1 MAGVK
6 YMSKVKQVILG
17 KSLKNVDIAHQ
28 KLTRLWGLPIMASDA
43 VSSVAYAV
51 EEILL
56 VLVPVIG
63 FAAFNYAPII
73 IIAII
78 LLLLILAFSYSQIIA
93 HYPNGG
99 GAYIV
104 SKENLG
110 EKPALI
116 AAASLIVDYILTVAV
131 SISAATMAITAAL
144 PELHQ
149 YRVVI
154 SLFFVL
160 FITVGNLRGM
170 RESSRVFGIPTYAFI
185 LLMGFM
191 VIVGFIRMANGSLQP
206 MNYSAAQL
214 SGVMSGQAYQG
225 LMILLLLKAFSS
237 GCSALTGIEAVSNA
251 VPAFR
256 SPAQRNARHVLF
268 MLAAVIVFIFGGTGF
283 LALKLQVLPMA
294 GTTVTAQ
301 IAQSVFGQN
310 ILYYLVQLTTAI
322 ILILAANTA
331 YNGLPLLLYIL
342 AHDNYVPRQFSHRGA
357 KLSFSNGIIFIF
369 FSAALL
375 IVVFDSNPHK
385 LIPLYSVGVFIS
397 FTLSQFGMFR
407 KWLRDKETGWQYK
420 SLINAF
426 GALVTGIGTI
436 VVFASKFM
444 EGAWMLAIAMPVIII
459 MMIYVNKHY
468 ATVGKALELKE
479 FAPYYPRPSNKKGTP
494 CIVLLQTINKATL
507 KAINYA
513 NTISDDITVLHI
525 CRYPEHADALRKQ
538 WEELAIPAHLEI
550 IENPYRDISK
560 PLQAYVYER
569 EKKLDHGENLTVI
582 MIKYI
587 SSHWYD
593 QVLHNQTTYFLER
606 SLIRFK
612 NVTTVIVPYHYS
624 IDSIVSEKIE
634 LDD

>member
-1 MAGVK
+1 
-6 YMSKVKQVILG
+6 MSKVKTVILG
-17 KSLKNVDIAHQ
+17 KSLKNSDIAHQ

-43 VSSVAYAV
+43 VSSVAYAA

-56 VLVPVIG
+56 VLIPVIG
-63 FAAFNYAPII
+63 FAAFDYAPYII
-73 IIAII
+73 ISII
-78 LLLLILAFSYSQIIA
+78 LLLVILAFSYSQIIA

-131 SISAATMAITAAL
+131 SISAATLAITAAL
-144 PELHQ
+144 PELQQ
-149 YRVVI
+149 YRIVM

-160 FITVGNLRGM
+160 IITIGNLRGI
-170 RESSRVFGIPTYAFI
+170 RESSHVFGVPTYVFI
-185 LLMGFM
+185 LLMGSM
-191 VIVGFIRMANGSLQP
+191 VIVGFIRLASGSLQP
-206 MNYSAAQL
+206 MTYTSEQL
-214 SGVMSGQAYQG
+214 SGIMNNQAYQG

-256 SPAQRNARHVLF
+256 NPAQRNARHVLF
-268 MLAAVIVFIFGGTGF
+268 MLAGVITFIFGGTGF
-283 LALKLQVLPMA
+283 LALKLHVIPMT

-301 IAQSVFGQN
+301 IAQAVFGQN
-310 ILYYLVQLTTAI
+310 IIYYLIQLATAV

-369 FSAALL
+369 FAASLL
-375 IVVFDSNPHK
+375 IIAFDSNPHK

-407 KWLRDKETGWQYK
+407 KWLREKDKGWQYK

-426 GALVTGIGTI
+426 GALVTGVGTI
-436 VVFASKFM
+436 VVFGSKFM
-444 EGAWMLAIAMPVIII
+444 EGAWMLAIAMPIII
-459 MMIYVNKHY
+459 VTMVYINKHY
-468 ATVGKALELKE
+468 ASVNKALELKE
-479 FAPYYPRPSNKKGTP
+479 FAPYYDRPADRKGTP
-494 CIVLLQTINKATL
+494 CVVLLQTINKATL

-513 NTISDDITVLHI
+513 NTISNDITVLHI
-525 CRYPEHADALRKQ
+525 CRYPEHAESLRKQ
-538 WEELAIPAHLEI
+538 WQDLAIPSQLEI
-550 IENPYRDISK
+550 IENPYRDVTK

-569 EKKLDHGENLTVI
+569 EKNLSHGEILTVI

-606 SLIRFK
+606 SLSRFK

-624 IDSIVSEKIE
+624 IDSIVSKKVEV
-634 LDD
+634 DD

>member
-1 MAGVK
+1 
-6 YMSKVKQVILG
+6 MSKVKTVILG
-17 KSLKNVDIAHQ
+17 KSLKNSDIAHQ

-43 VSSVAYAV
+43 VSSVAYAA

-56 VLVPVIG
+56 VLIPVIG
-63 FAAFNYAPII
+63 FAAFNYAPYII
-73 IIAII
+73 ISII
-78 LLLLILAFSYSQIIA
+78 LLLLILAFSYSQIIS

-131 SISAATMAITAAL
+131 SISAATLAITAAL
-144 PELHQ
+144 PELQQ
-149 YRVVI
+149 YKVVI

-160 FITVGNLRGM
+160 IITVGNLRGI
-170 RESSRVFGIPTYAFI
+170 RESSHVFGVPTYVFI
-185 LLMGFM
+185 LLMGSM
-191 VIVGFIRMANGSLQP
+191 VIVGFIRIASGSLHP
-206 MNYSAAQL
+206 MTYTSDQL
-214 SGVMSGQAYQG
+214 AGIMNNQAYQG
-225 LMILLLLKAFSS
+225 LMILLILKAFSS

-256 SPAQRNARHVLF
+256 QPAQRNARHVLF
-268 MLAAVIVFIFGGTGF
+268 MLAGVIAFIFGGTGF
-283 LALKLQVLPMA
+283 LALKLHVIPMT

-301 IAQSVFGQN
+301 IAQAVFGQN
-310 ILYYLVQLTTAI
+310 IIYYLIQFATAV

-369 FSAALL
+369 FAAALL
-375 IVVFDSNPHK
+375 IIAFDSNPHK

-407 KWLRDKETGWQYK
+407 KWLREKDKGWQYK

-426 GALVTGIGTI
+426 GALVTGVGTI
-436 VVFASKFM
+436 VVFGSKFT
-444 EGAWMLAIAMPVIII
+444 EGAWMLAIAMPIII
-459 MMIYVNKHY
+459 ILMVYVNKHY
-468 ATVGKALELKE
+468 ASVNKALELKE
-479 FAPYYPRPSNKKGTP
+479 FAPYYERAADKKGTP

-513 NTISDDITVLHI
+513 NTISNDITVLHI
-525 CRYPEHADALRKQ
+525 CRYPEHAESLRKQ
-538 WEELAIPAHLEI
+538 WADLAIPSQLVI
-550 IENPYRDISK
+550 IENPYRDVTK

-569 EKKLDHGENLTVI
+569 EKNLSHGEILTVI

-593 QVLHNQTTYFLER
+593 LVLHNQTTYFLEK
-606 SLIRFK
+606 SLSRFK

-634 LDD
+634 IDD